1 MLATQAQRIFSTVP
15 LKNQDATVISPDQ
28 LLAHVQET
36 PNAIVYLLW
45 PEDKALLPL
54 LRDHATVYVLGN
66 LMSEQYVE
74 EMKEALRNGAHDFLD
89 RMDHISTAIHET
101 KKTETDTKP
110 VEHVIRLVPRTR
122 PSSSV
127 PRRRELSI
135 FSEPIDHEELQRE
148 EEKQEA
154 HRPIEKQPENVSV
167 NFTRLDE
174 LHIRPIGGR
183 QMFVVTSTKGGIGKT
198 TVAMNVARLLHD
210 HANGRVILVDL
221 MHPHGNVT
229 TRMRIKSEVNVK
241 TWEPYFE
248 NKAQVT
254 DQVILTKLVVKHP
267 NGLYVLP
274 GVNVGQ
280 SCSPELVGYILTHL
294 SRTFDY
300 VVIDIGPER
309 QDILSVAMSMANRT
323 LLVVD
328 YDLATIKDSQEYLDL
343 WSRRQQSLE
352 KVSVLVNFEPMKKDR
367 NTLTREKCKAYLNG
381 LSIIGFLPEAT
392 GMRAIHNEGRVL
404 VQEDKSHPFSV
415 ALIGVMES
423 LVAGFTVRE
432 KRGFFARL
440 FGGKKS

>member
-1 MLATQAQRIFSTVP
+1 MLATQTQRIFSTVP
-15 LKNQDATVISPDQ
+15 LKNQDATVVSPDH
-28 LLAHVQET
+28 LLSHVQET
-36 PNAIVYLLW
+36 PNSIVYLLW
-45 PEDKALLPL
+45 PEEKVLLPL

-66 LMSEQYVE
+66 PKHEQYVE
-74 EMKEALRNGAHDFLD
+74 EMKDALRNGVHDFLD
-89 RMDHISTAIHET
+89 RTDHLSTASYDT
-101 KKTETDTKP
+101 NDSETDAKP

-127 PRRRELSI
+127 PRSKEQSK
-135 FSEPIDHEELQRE
+135 FSEPMEHEEQQRK
-148 EEKQEA
+148 EEKQEF
-154 HRPIEKQPENVSV
+154 HPPIDQQPETVSV
-167 NFTRLDE
+167 NFSRLDE

-198 TVAMNVARLLHD
+198 TIAMNVARLLHD

-248 NKAQVT
+248 NNALVT

-294 SRTFDY
+294 TRTFDY

-309 QDILSVAMSMANRT
+309 QDLLSVAMSMANRT

-343 WSRRQQSLE
+343 WSRRQLSLE

-367 NTLTREKCKAYLNG
+367 NTLTREKCKVYLSG
-381 LSIIGFLPEAT
+381 LPIIGFLPETA
-392 GMRAIHNEGRVL
+392 GMRAIHNEGKVL
-404 VQEDKSHPFSV
+404 VQEDRSHPFSV
-415 ALIGVMES
+415 VLIKVVES
-423 LVAGFTVRE
+423 LVSGFSVKE
-432 KRGFFARL
+432 KLGFFARL

>member
-1 MLATQAQRIFSTVP
+1 MLATQTKRIFSTVP
-15 LKNQDATVISPDQ
+15 LKNQDATVVSPDQ

-45 PEDKALLPL
+45 PEDKVLLPL

-66 LMSEQYVE
+66 LKSEQYVE
-74 EMKEALRNGAHDFLD
+74 EMKEALRNGAHDFFN
-89 RMDHISTAIHET
+89 RMDHISTALHET
-101 KKTETDTKP
+101 KKIETDTKH

-122 PSSSV
+122 PSSSI
-127 PRRRELSI
+127 PRSREPLM

-148 EEKQEA
+148 EEKQVD
-154 HRPIEKQPENVSV
+154 HRPNEKQPETVSV

-210 HANGRVILVDL
+210 HVNGRVILVDL
-221 MHPHGNVT
+221 MNPHGNVA
-229 TRMRIKSEVNVK
+229 TRMRIKTEVNLK

-248 NKAQVT
+248 NNALVT

-309 QDILSVAMSMANRT
+309 QDLLSVAMSMANRT

-343 WSRRQQSLE
+343 WSRRQQTLE
-352 KVSVLVNFEPMKKDR
+352 KISVLVNFEPMKKDR

-381 LSIIGFLPEAT
+381 LSIIGFLPEAA
-392 GMRAIHNEGRVL
+392 GMRAIHNEGKVL

-423 LVAGFTVRE
+423 LVSGFAVKE

>member
-1 MLATQAQRIFSTVP
+1 MLATQTQRVFSTVP
-15 LKNQDATVISPDQ
+15 LKNHGATVVSSDQ
-28 LLAHVQET
+28 LLSHVQDT
-36 PNAIVYLLW
+36 PNSIVYLLW
-45 PEDKALLPL
+45 PEDKVLLPL

-66 LMSEQYVE
+66 PKSEQYVE
-74 EMKEALRNGAHDFLD
+74 EMKDALRNGAHDFLD
-89 RMDHISTAIHET
+89 RTDHVSTASYDT
-101 KKTETDTKP
+101 NNSETDAKP

-122 PSSSV
+122 PSSSA
-127 PRRRELSI
+127 PRIKELSM

-148 EEKQEA
+148 EEKQET
-154 HRPIEKQPENVSV
+154 HRPIEKQPETVSV

-221 MHPHGNVT
+221 MHPHGNVA
-229 TRMRIKSEVNVK
+229 TRMRIKTEVNLK
-241 TWEPYFE
+241 TWQPYFE
-248 NKAQVT
+248 SNTLVT
-254 DQVILTKLVVKHP
+254 DQVVLTKLVVKHP

-309 QDILSVAMSMANRT
+309 QDLLSVAMSMANRT

-343 WSRRQQSLE
+343 WSKRQQSLE

-404 VQEDKSHPFSV
+404 VQEDKSHPFSI

-423 LVAGFTVRE
+423 LVSGFAVKE

>member
-1 MLATQAQRIFSTVP
+1 MLATKTQRIFSTVP
-15 LKNQDATVISPDQ
+15 LKNQDTTVVSPDQ

-45 PEDKALLPL
+45 PEDKVLLPL

-66 LMSEQYVE
+66 LKSEQYVE

-89 RMDHISTAIHET
+89 RIDHISTALHET

-127 PRRRELSI
+127 PRSRELSM
-135 FSEPIDHEELQRE
+135 FSEPIDHEEQQRK
-148 EEKQEA
+148 EEKPEF
-154 HRPIEKQPENVSV
+154 HSPIDKQPETVSV

-221 MHPHGNVT
+221 MHPHGNVA
-229 TRMRIKSEVNVK
+229 TRMRIKTEVNLK

-248 NKAQVT
+248 NNALVT
-254 DQVILTKLVVKHP
+254 DQVVLTKLVVKHP

-280 SCSPELVGYILTHL
+280 SCSPELVGYILTQL

-309 QDILSVAMSMANRT
+309 QDLLSVAMSMANRT

-367 NTLTREKCKAYLNG
+367 NTLTREKCEAYLNG
-381 LSIIGFLPEAT
+381 LSIIGFLPETT

-404 VQEDKSHPFSV
+404 VQEDKSHPFSI

>member
-1 MLATQAQRIFSTVP
+1 MLATQTQRIFSTVP
-15 LKNQDATVISPDQ
+15 LKNQDATVVSPDH
-28 LLAHVQET
+28 LLSHVQET
-36 PNAIVYLLW
+36 PNSIVYLLW
-45 PEDKALLPL
+45 PEEKVLLPL

-66 LMSEQYVE
+66 PKHEQYVE
-74 EMKEALRNGAHDFLD
+74 EMKDALRNGVHDFLD
-89 RMDHISTAIHET
+89 RTDHLSTASYDT
-101 KKTETDTKP
+101 NDSETDAKP

-127 PRRRELSI
+127 PRSKEQSK
-135 FSEPIDHEELQRE
+135 FSEPMEHEEQQRK
-148 EEKQEA
+148 EEKQEF
-154 HRPIEKQPENVSV
+154 HPPIDQQPETVSV
-167 NFTRLDE
+167 NFSRLDE

-198 TVAMNVARLLHD
+198 TIAMNVARLLHD

-248 NKAQVT
+248 NNALVT

-294 SRTFDY
+294 TRTFDY

-309 QDILSVAMSMANRT
+309 QDLLSVAMSMANRT

-352 KVSVLVNFEPMKKDR
+352 KVSILVNFEPTKKDR
-367 NTLTREKCKAYLNG
+367 NPLTREKCKTYLNG
-381 LSIIGFLPEAT
+381 LSIIGFLPEAA
-392 GMRAIHNEGRVL
+392 GMRAIHNEGKVL
-404 VQEDKSHPFSV
+404 VQEDKSHPFSA
-415 ALIGVMES
+415 ALIGVMEA
-423 LVAGFTVRE
+423 LVTGFAVKE

>member
-1 MLATQAQRIFSTVP
+1 MLATQTQRIFSTVP
-15 LKNQDATVISPDQ
+15 LKNQDATVVSPDH
-28 LLAHVQET
+28 LLSHVQET
-36 PNAIVYLLW
+36 PNSIVYLLW
-45 PEDKALLPL
+45 PEEKVLLPL

-66 LMSEQYVE
+66 PKHEQYVE
-74 EMKEALRNGAHDFLD
+74 EMKDALRNGVHDFLD
-89 RMDHISTAIHET
+89 RTDHLSTASYDT
-101 KKTETDTKP
+101 NDSETDAKP

-122 PSSSV
+122 PSFSV
-127 PRRRELSI
+127 PRSKEQSK
-135 FSEPIDHEELQRE
+135 FSEPIEHEEQQRK
-148 EEKQEA
+148 EEKQEF
-154 HRPIEKQPENVSV
+154 HPPIDQQPETVSV
-167 NFTRLDE
+167 NFSRLDE

-198 TVAMNVARLLHD
+198 TIAMNVARLLHD

-248 NKAQVT
+248 NNALVT

-274 GVNVGQ
+274 GVNVDQ

-294 SRTFDY
+294 TRTFDY

-309 QDILSVAMSMANRT
+309 QDLLSVTMSMANRT

-352 KVSVLVNFEPMKKDR
+352 KVSILVNFEPTKKDR
-367 NTLTREKCKAYLNG
+367 NPLTREKCKTYLNG
-381 LSIIGFLPEAT
+381 LSIIGFLPEAA
-392 GMRAIHNEGRVL
+392 GMRAIHNEGKVL
-404 VQEDKSHPFSV
+404 VQEDKSHPFSA
-415 ALIGVMES
+415 ALIGVMEA
-423 LVAGFTVRE
+423 LVTGFAVKE

>member
-15 LKNQDATVISPDQ
+15 LKNQDATVVSPDQ

-36 PNAIVYLLW
+36 SNPIVYLLW
-45 PEDKALLPL
+45 PEDKVLLPL

-66 LMSEQYVE
+66 PKSEQYVE

-89 RMDHISTAIHET
+89 RMDHISTALHET

-127 PRRRELSI
+127 PRSRELLM
-135 FSEPIDHEELQRE
+135 FSEPIDHEELQRD

-154 HRPIEKQPENVSV
+154 HRPIEKQPETVSV

-221 MHPHGNVT
+221 MHPHGNVA
-229 TRMRIKSEVNVK
+229 TRMRIKTEVNLK
-241 TWEPYFE
+241 TWQLYFE
-248 NKAQVT
+248 NKAQVS

-404 VQEDKSHPFSV
+404 VQEDKSHPFSI

-423 LVAGFTVRE
+423 LVSGFAVKE

>member
-1 MLATQAQRIFSTVP
+1 MLATQTQRVFSTVP
-15 LKNQDATVISPDQ
+15 LKNKDVTVVSPDQ
-28 LLAHVQET
+28 LLSHVQET

-45 PEDKALLPL
+45 PEDKVLLPL

-66 LMSEQYVE
+66 FKSEQYVE
-74 EMKEALRNGAHDFLD
+74 EMKDAMRNGAHDFLD
-89 RMDHISTAIHET
+89 RTDHVSTASYDT
-101 KKTETDTKP
+101 NDSETDAKP

-127 PRRRELSI
+127 PRSKEQSK
-135 FSEPIDHEELQRE
+135 FSEPIEHEEQQRK
-148 EEKQEA
+148 EEKQEF
-154 HRPIEKQPENVSV
+154 HPPIDQQPETVSV
-167 NFTRLDE
+167 NFSRLDE

-198 TVAMNVARLLHD
+198 TIAMNVARLLHD

-248 NKAQVT
+248 NNALVT

-274 GVNVGQ
+274 GVNVDQ

-294 SRTFDY
+294 TRTFDY

-309 QDILSVAMSMANRT
+309 QDLLSVTMSMANRT

-352 KVSVLVNFEPMKKDR
+352 KVSILVNFEPTKKDR
-367 NTLTREKCKAYLNG
+367 NPLTREKCKTYLNG
-381 LSIIGFLPEAT
+381 LSIIGFLPEAA
-392 GMRAIHNEGRVL
+392 GMRAIHNEGKVL
-404 VQEDKSHPFSV
+404 VQEDKSHPFSA
-415 ALIGVMES
+415 ALIGVMEA
-423 LVAGFTVRE
+423 LVTGFAVKE

>member
-1 MLATQAQRIFSTVP
+1 M
-15 LKNQDATVISPDQ
+15 
-28 LLAHVQET
+28 
-36 PNAIVYLLW
+36 
-45 PEDKALLPL
+45 
-54 LRDHATVYVLGN
+54 
-66 LMSEQYVE
+66 
-74 EMKEALRNGAHDFLD
+74 
-89 RMDHISTAIHET
+89 
-101 KKTETDTKP
+101 
-110 VEHVIRLVPRTR
+110 
-122 PSSSV
+122 
-127 PRRRELSI
+127 
-135 FSEPIDHEELQRE
+135 FSEPIEHEELQRE
-148 EEKQEA
+148 EEKPEN
-154 HRPIEKQPENVSV
+154 HHLNDKQPETVSV

-174 LHIRPIGGR
+174 LHFRPIGGR
-183 QMFVVTSTKGGIGKT
+183 QMFVITSTKGGIGKT
-198 TVAMNVARLLHD
+198 TVAMNVARLLHA

-221 MHPHGNVT
+221 MHPHGNVA
-229 TRMRIKSEVNVK
+229 TRMRIKTEVNLK

-254 DQVILTKLVVKHP
+254 DQVVLTKLVVKHP

-309 QDILSVAMSMANRT
+309 QDLLSVAMSMANRT

-352 KVSVLVNFEPMKKDR
+352 KVNVLVNFEPMKKDR
-367 NTLTREKCKAYLNG
+367 NTLTREKCKAYFNG
-381 LSIIGFLPEAT
+381 LSIIGFLPEAS
-392 GMRAIHNEGRVL
+392 GMRAIHNEGKVL

-423 LVAGFTVRE
+423 LVSGFVVKE

-440 FGGKKS
+440 FGGKK